1 MSALAMV
8 IIFQLINFTYL
19 DLFKQKRF
27 DGFTELGKVAY
38 IEDCIKEYNKINFL
52 GSIFSSAL
60 VFHLIEKMIF
70 NCFAHKKLII
80 DMWTMIDFVSA
91 GLNLFCFNVIGN
103 VRPEQVNDEVQKSVL
118 NYYVICVTVACW
130 IRFFGYFLMVRIISK
145 LLHTL
150 LRMLQDTLA
159 FMFLIMCYFMIMS
172 TIFTMLF

>member
-27 DGFTELGKVAY
+27 DGFTELGKIAY
-38 IEDCIKEYNKINFL
+38 IEDCIKEYNRINFL

-60 VFHLIEKMIF
+60 VFHLIEKMMF

-80 DMWTMIDFVSA
+80 DMWTIIDFVSA

-103 VRPEQVNDEVQKSVL
+103 VRPD
-118 NYYVICVTVACW
+118 
-130 IRFFGYFLMVRIISK
+130 
-145 LLHTL
+145 
-150 LRMLQDTLA
+150 
-159 FMFLIMCYFMIMS
+159 
-172 TIFTMLF
+172 